1 MPIAQ
6 TMTNTFKARLF
17 ASLTTDTL
25 KMALYTAAADLG
37 AATAVYTAS
46 NEVVAAGYTAGGNIL
61 TGVTVTTTGN
71 TVFLSFNNPTWTAAL
86 TARGALI
93 YNVTQANAAIAVLN
107 FGADKTSVTTF
118 TVQLPVNNANSAV
131 IRIV

>member
-1 MPIAQ
+1 
-6 TMTNTFKARLF
+6 
-17 ASLTTDTL
+17 
-25 KMALYTAAADLG
+25 
-37 AATAVYTAS
+37 
-46 NEVVAAGYTAGGNIL
+46 
-61 TGVTVTTTGN
+61 
-71 TVFLSFNNPTWTAAL
+71 L